1 VEPWLAKF
9 DAGDSQ
15 AAWDLFADRYR
26 RLMLATIRRLVLD
39 HDDVMDVFSS
49 VCQALSTND
58 FARLKRYSDR
68 SARPAS
74 VATWLVTVVRNLTVD
89 WLRQRDGR
97 RRLTVPAT
105 LSPLQQEIY
114 AAVCIGGHSH
124 VEAYE
129 LIRARSGS
137 PMPFHEFLQEVR
149 ALARTAPCPQSAPLR
164 HPVSDPPATE
174 MALPALDPVE
184 TAEAVRRLA
193 EAMASQPPDVRLAVE
208 LFVVERL
215 SAAEVARTVGWPGPK
230 TVYNRVYRALATLR
244 TRLERQGI
252 GPGDL

>member
-1 VEPWLAKF
+1 MEPWLAKF

-26 RLMLATIRRLVLD
+26 RLMLATIRRLVPD
-39 HDDVMDVFSS
+39 RDDVMDVFST

-58 FARLKRYSDR
+58 FARLKRYSER
-68 SARPAS
+68 SARPAT

-97 RRLTVPAT
+97 RRLTVPAA

-129 LIRARSGS
+129 LIRTRSGS
-137 PMPFHEFLQEVR
+137 PMSFHEFLQEVR
-149 ALARTAPCPQSAPLR
+149 ALARAAPCPQSAPVR
-164 HPVSDPPATE
+164 RAVADPPAIE
-174 MALPALDPVE
+174 MALPALDPAE
-184 TAEAVRRLA
+184 TEEAARRLA
-193 EAMASQPPDVRLAVE
+193 EALALQPADVRLAVE
-208 LFVVERL
+208 LFVVDRL
-215 SAAEVARTVGWPGPK
+215 SAAEVARVVGWPGPK